1 LNRLFKSLLKCSTLR
16 WSYRY
21 RDIPIFSTSWYHPQ
35 FNNSFLS
42 DQIWLFL
49 WDIWY
54 FCDLKEFIS
63 FSIYIFT
70 KGKTSCLSLLQSKI
84 CYCWIAYW
92 QKVRCNRFAKCK
104 VQNVIMLQNGIIQ
117 QNVNAK
123 ILPSLPDLFPVQWR
137 REGANHFL
145 HIFTFSAHFKDI
157 TLQLQKLMT
166 KAKQTY
172 KCEVKTFI
180 KHFETQFFIKKILT
194 NQENGGIT
202 DQYKSLKGNIRK
214 ISIAYNLNY
223 PHLVDCKIQ
232 NFGDICKNFGWTS
245 WVIVLFPP

>member
-1 LNRLFKSLLKCSTLR
+1 MQKFYQVFQIYFLCNEEEKTQ
-16 WSYRY
+16 
-21 RDIPIFSTSWYHPQ
+21 IIF
-35 FNNSFLS
+35 
-42 DQIWLFL
+42 
-49 WDIWY
+49 
-54 FCDLKEFIS
+54 C
-63 FSIYIFT
+63 IF
-70 KGKTSCLSLLQSKI
+70 
-84 CYCWIAYW
+84 
-92 QKVRCNRFAKCK
+92 
-104 VQNVIMLQNGIIQ
+104 
-117 QNVNAK
+117 
-123 ILPSLPDLFPVQWR
+123 
-137 REGANHFL
+137 
-145 HIFTFSAHFKDI
+145 FTFSAHFKDI

-232 NFGDICKNFGWTS
+232 NFGDICKNFG
-245 WVIVLFPP
+245 